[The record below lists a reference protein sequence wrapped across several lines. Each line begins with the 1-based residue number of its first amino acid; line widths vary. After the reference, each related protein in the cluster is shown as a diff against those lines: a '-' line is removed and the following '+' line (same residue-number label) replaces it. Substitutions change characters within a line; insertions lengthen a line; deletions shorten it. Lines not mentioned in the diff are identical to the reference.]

1 MADARRAGTGRG
13 TRQGRA
19 GRTSRAGQ
27 GDIPVPEHL
36 VTVATRLFA
45 EKGFENTSVQEIV
58 AAAGFTK
65 GALYHYYESKDDL
78 LYEIYHRVLAMQ
90 LERLEHFAGM
100 AAVPVAD
107 RLRATAVD
115 VLETSADR
123 LDEMVV
129 FFQSMHLLP
138 PEKQAAVRAERR
150 RYHERFRGMVVE
162 GQRAGVFR
170 DDVSADLVAHSFF
183 GAVHH
188 LGSWFH
194 PDGPMTAGEVGEV
207 FVDLLLG
214 GLLAG

>member
-1 MADARRAGTGRG
+1 MTESDDLPRVLQLLWGLDAPGRRGPKPALSLHQIGAAAVRIADAEGLGAVSMSRVAGELGYT
-13 TRQGRA
+13 TM
-19 GRTSRAGQ
+19 S
-27 GDIPVPEHL
+27 
-36 VTVATRLFA
+36 
-45 EKGFENTSVQEIV
+45 
-58 AAAGFTK
+58 
-65 GALYHYYESKDDL
+65 LYRYVESKDDL

-107 RLRATAVD
+107 RLRAAAVD

-138 PEKQAAVRAERR
+138 PEKQSAVRAERR

>member
-1 MADARRAGTGRG
+1 MTATRRPGTARQVRA
-13 TRQGRA
+13 GRA
-19 GRTSRAGQ
+19 GRAGQ

-90 LERLEHFAGM
+90 LDRLERFAAMEG
-100 AAVPVAD
+100 PVAE
-107 RLRATAVD
+107 RLRAAAVD

-138 PEKQAAVRAERR
+138 PAKQAAVRADRR
-150 RYHERFRGMVVE
+150 RYHERFRGMVEE
-162 GQRAGVFR
+162 GQRSGVFR
-170 DDVSADLVAHSFF
+170 DDVSADLVTHSFF
-183 GAVHH
+183 GAIHH

-194 PDGPMTAGEVGEV
+194 PDGALTAAEVGAV
-207 FVDLLLG
+207 FADLLLG
-214 GLLAG
+214 GLLVR